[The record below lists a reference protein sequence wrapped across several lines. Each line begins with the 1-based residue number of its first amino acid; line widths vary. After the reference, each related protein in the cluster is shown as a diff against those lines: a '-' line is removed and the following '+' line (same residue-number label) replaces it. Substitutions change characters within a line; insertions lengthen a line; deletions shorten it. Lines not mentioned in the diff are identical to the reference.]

1 MTTDQAHT
9 PFDEEL
15 LTGYLDGVLTQQE
28 AQRVRLHLERDEEAR
43 RLYEELT
50 EMRAAALQTPF
61 RVDDQ
66 WDERPRGVA
75 SRVLRFTG
83 LGLLVL
89 WAAALLALVV
99 WIPEEPQVAWLRV
112 LHGAGVAGFLL
123 TLSSAALDR
132 VVSARSDIY
141 RRVEK

>member
-1 MTTDQAHT
+1 MTTHQAHT

-43 RLYEELT
+43 RLYEELS

-83 LGLLVL
+83 LTLLTF
-89 WAAALLALVV
+89 WALALLALTV
-99 WIPEEPQVAWLRV
+99 WLPGEPQIVWLRV
-112 LHGAGVAGFLL
+112 LHGTGVAGFLL
-123 TLSSAALDR
+123 TLGSAVLDR
-132 VVSARSDIY
+132 VVSARNDIY